1 MLSICDVCYC
11 GQWRASSQYCACVTV
26 VSPACADAE
35 RKVWTTFEA
44 EESDGQP
51 TTYYGFVQSADP
63 GDGENNCPPAP
74 PPNRLLSSR
83 YCVCAGDPELL
94 SKRGLHVFYPR
105 QAGYNNAFDRMP
117 GVNGLRGDGSGANDW
132 WEWRWDTMDHCADTP
147 LRQRFTALA
156 IAAAHYHDTFDTDL
170 LRRDR
175 MEEAK
180 RWRPQA
186 VQSHHYP
193 LLHRTP
199 ERARAAPLTGLL
211 SKWGRAIVKVP
222 GARVQPVVD
231 DTAGDAAD
239 NEQGATNGKWA
250 WTILESDAVAS
261 EYGEPPRRRRRRSPP
276 RSSRWA
282 RAPTTRSARCASA
295 SRRRR
300 PTSRRPR
307 RRAPA
312 RRRPT
317 PSRRGE
323 RAGGRRGE
331 GARTRGWGWARPH
344 GRGPGTVERGIPLT
358 GWWRAR
364 CMLRSDVLARRGAST
379 CGVRPRRPPEE
390 PSRDAS
396 MWEGRGRR
404 RKGKENV
411 PLQGAG
417 QRRPGR

>member
-83 YCVCAGDPELL
+83 CCVCAGDPELL

-222 GARVQPVVD
+222 GARVQP
-231 DTAGDAAD
+231 
-239 NEQGATNGKWA
+239 
-250 WTILESDAVAS
+250 
-261 EYGEPPRRRRRRSPP
+261 
-276 RSSRWA
+276 RWA